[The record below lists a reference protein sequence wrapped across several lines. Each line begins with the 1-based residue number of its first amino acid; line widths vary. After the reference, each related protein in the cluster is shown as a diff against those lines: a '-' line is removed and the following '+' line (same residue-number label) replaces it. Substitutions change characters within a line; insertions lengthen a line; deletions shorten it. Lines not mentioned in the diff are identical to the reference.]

1 MGSGAGVLAVS
12 LFSFTLVG
20 VLWGLLR
27 PTYSGTLAEGGQ
39 VSLNQAVNVEF
50 SAFIAFVMAT
60 GLLATILSL
69 STYITSPTTRGPGM
83 LWWLIFVAA
92 LSSVA
97 FIEVGN
103 IASSLLHPIPDPE
116 TLTIGEKVTLV
127 PALSPTIGFA
137 AAPFMAALAYWCS
150 ALLTHEPESEQL
162 SIQ

>member
-12 LFSFTLVG
+12 LSSFIVFG

-27 PTYSGTLAEGGQ
+27 PTYSGTLEEGGQ
-39 VSLNQAVNVEF
+39 VSLDPAVNVEF
-50 SAFIAFVMAT
+50 SAFITFVAAT
-60 GLLATILSL
+60 GLLATVLSL
-69 STYITSPTTRGPGM
+69 STYITSPATRGPGM

-103 IASSLLHPIPDPE
+103 IASALLHPIPDPE
-116 TLTIGEKVTLV
+116 MLNIGGQVTLV
-127 PALSPTIGFA
+127 PALSPSIGFA

-150 ALLTHEPESEQL
+150 ALLTLEPEPEQL